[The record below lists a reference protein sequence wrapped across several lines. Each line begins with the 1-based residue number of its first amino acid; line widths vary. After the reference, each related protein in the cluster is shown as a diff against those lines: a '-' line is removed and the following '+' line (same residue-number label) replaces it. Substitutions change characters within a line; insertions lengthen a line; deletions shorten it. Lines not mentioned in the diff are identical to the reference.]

1 MLRQI
6 TFYEYEV
13 GVKKFEPVEGTNMF
27 QLAETPVTTIEAT
40 ALTKSDVRKAIIE
53 AGVECPRG
61 TEVYWTKKSKVLY
74 RFTTEALLA
83 AAESREVLPLD

>member
-1 MLRQI
+1 MMRQI

-13 GVKKFEPVEGTNMF
+13 GVKHFEPVDGTDMY
-27 QLAETPVTTIEAT
+27 QLAKTPVTTIEAT
-40 ALTKSDVRKAIIE
+40 SLTKSDVRKAIIE
-53 AGVECPRG
+53 AGVDCPRG
-61 TEVYWTKKSKVLY
+61 TEVYWTKKGKVLY

>member
-1 MLRQI
+1 MRQI

-13 GVKKFEPVEGTNMF
+13 GVKRFESVEGTDMY
-27 QLAETPVTTIEAT
+27 QLACTPVTTVEAT
-40 ALTKSDVRKAIIE
+40 SLTKSDVRKAIIE